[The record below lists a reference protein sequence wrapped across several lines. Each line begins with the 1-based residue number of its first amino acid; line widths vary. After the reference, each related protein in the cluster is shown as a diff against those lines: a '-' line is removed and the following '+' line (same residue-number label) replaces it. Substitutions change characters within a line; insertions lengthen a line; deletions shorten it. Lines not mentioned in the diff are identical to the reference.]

1 MNFYSYDENGK
12 EYGFGITDY
21 NTNKGSY
28 TVETHTN
35 SNGEKIYYTIK
46 YDDNKDGNNGVIEYT
61 NRNPNNGEYL
71 DVGDKLTLK
80 DITITN
86 TNKERVVI
94 TWWHNNTAP
103 FFCRIEFN
111 KTYSK
116 YRVILYKLET
126 GHYYKDAEVHYAGP
140 FYVSLERLTSQDG
153 SLISNYRYN
162 ETEMFTNGE
171 YNTDVSLKN
180 GSSLFEQSNFCLAY
194 VPRAKTDDSNYVYH
208 YQYPG
213 YNKFQFINNGDID
226 NKESGGWLDVDDYS
240 FKSGTN
246 NKFNLAASCWYAA
259 ASSSAYQCMDFE
271 SDSNNNKL
279 PYGYIL
285 KNVTLNIYYPPSNM
299 TVTKNAN
306 ATSICPTFKWRKGSV
321 GTYTFH
327 YTINYTDTDGAKKS
341 TNGSIVGQ
349 NGSGT
354 KIELTGIK
362 SGTTSTI
369 TYYLTE
375 SGNSTHFCE
384 GSTTIATYGLSI
396 AIDEIH
402 FHAAYFKV
410 KYTKESNISNK
421 VIKYQILDS
430 NNNVIDFTDSD
441 NNTKNTF
448 SLNNGNAS
456 EPNIWLDLSISD
468 LNKIQP
474 GTKYKLKVWMDGVSG
489 STIYKD
495 FETCNLIFSVL
506 PDKTTTKDVAFRAL
520 MSLGSNNNDDNHLK
534 LMYSISGG
542 NTTNSD
548 KNQKYPNNGVTFIRS
563 NLIHNTLYTIT
574 AWIDGFKYDYDD
586 SVNHRT
592 LNISTKELTLSI
604 DKSFNHQHNIITNWI
619 ATPGYD
625 FISCDLNKTSCIA
638 FTRDG
643 YKTADEDKKTGI
655 CSVSVTSVNT
665 SNNNVSIVLNSTGLD
680 YYTLYT
686 IKCTI
691 TDGFNEI
698 SKSVNINTTFPYTYI
713 YGSDSVW
720 HKAIPYIYNG
730 TEWVPAVAFIYDGT
744 EFKESDGEAKLN

>member
-71 DVGDKLTLK
+71 GIDDGLTLK
-80 DITITN
+80 NITISN

-94 TWWHNNTAP
+94 TWWHNASAP

-116 YRVILYKLET
+116 YRIILYKSET
-126 GHYYKDAEVHYAGP
+126 GHYYGSSTEVHYAGP
-140 FYVSLERLTSQDG
+140 FYVGLELKNS
-153 SLISNYRYN
+153 SEPSISNFTYN
-162 ETEMFTNGE
+162 KTSMFTNGI
-171 YNTDVSLKN
+171 YNSDVYLNNN
-180 GSSLFEQSNFCLAY
+180 GYKFEQSNNCIVY
-194 VPRAKTDDSNYVYH
+194 VPRAQTTDDNYKNDAT
-208 YQYPG
+208 YPG
-213 YNKFQFINNGDID
+213 YNKFQFINNGDYD
-226 NKESGGWLDVDDYS
+226 NKDVGDWLNVDDYS
-240 FKSGTN
+240 FKSGN
-246 NKFNLAASCWYAA
+246 NQKFNLSASCWYTAA
-259 ASSSAYQCMDFE
+259 DNNAYQCMDFE
-271 SDSNNNKL
+271 ENH
-279 PYGYIL
+279 PYGYII
-285 KNVTLNIYYPPSNM
+285 KNVTLDIYYPPSNM

-306 ATSICPTFKWRKGSV
+306 ATSIYPTFKWRSGSV
-321 GTYTFH
+321 GSYTFH
-327 YTINYTDTDGAKKS
+327 YTISYTDTNGTKKS

-384 GSTTIATYGLSI
+384 GSTTITTYGLSI
-396 AIDEIH
+396 AIDEIL

-421 VIKYQILDS
+421 VIKYQVLDN

-456 EPNIWLDLSISD
+456 EPNTWLDLSISD

-474 GTKYKLKVWMDGVSG
+474 GAKYKLKVWLDGVSG
-489 STIYKD
+489 STTYKN
-495 FETCNLIFSVL
+495 FETCNLSLSIVT
-506 PDKTTTKDVAFRAL
+506 DQTTTKDVAFRAL
-520 MSLGSNNNDDNHLK
+520 MSVGSNDNSDNHLK

-548 KNQKYPNNGVTFIRS
+548 KNQKYPNNGVIFIRS

-604 DKSFNHQHNIITNWI
+604 DKSFNHQHSIITNWI

-655 CSVSVTSVNT
+655 CSVPVISVNT
-665 SNNNVSIVLNSTGLD
+665 SDNNVTIILNSTGLD

-720 HKAIPYIYNG
+720 HKTIPYIYNG
-730 TEWVPAVAFIYDGT
+730 TKWVPAVAFIYDGT
-744 EFKESDGEAKLN
+744 EFKESDGEAQLN